1 MLKDVKSTRE
11 VLRKLNYI
19 LTKRQ
24 RWQAVLVLC
33 MTMLAA
39 VLETVGVSIIMPLV
53 EAMISPRELMEN
65 PLIAPVADRLSLD
78 TPVKLLN
85 FLCICTIILYLV
97 KNIYMCLFT
106 YVRAKYSN
114 KIGRELATR
123 ILKAYTR
130 RKYTFFLSYSS
141 GECLRDT
148 GTDVAGVSNFLNAG
162 FTLLTDCIT
171 IGLIVVWIFVVNYQ
185 FALIAMLISAVCLT
199 IVLKIFRNLCR
210 EWGERTRINGEYMY
224 KYSLELFQGIKEIK
238 ILGWQKYFVDHY
250 DDTNGKQGKITSL
263 YTLSLA
269 SPAYIIEALF
279 IFGFLTALCLGNNY
293 SMDMVSILPELASF
307 AIAAFRVLP
316 SLGKISSSVNNIL
329 YSVSSVNATYQ
340 HVQDIAGDAVTGEEP
355 GDDWEKAPFHGEISG
370 NHLSWQYPTGD
381 KKVIDDLCMQIKKGE
396 SVAFIGSSGAGK
408 TTLAD
413 IILGLLEPQS
423 GNITLDG
430 RDIREL
436 GQKWRNLLGY
446 VPQSAYLI
454 SDTIRRNVA
463 FGIEDQYIDEEL
475 LWRALEQAQ
484 LKEFVEQL
492 PQGLDTEIGE
502 SGVRVS
508 GGQRQR
514 LAIARALYND
524 PEILV
529 MDEATSALDGDTEKA
544 LIEAIEKLQGHK
556 TMIVVA
562 HRLTTVKNCDIIY
575 EIGNGVAVERDKRE
589 IFGEE

>member
-1 MLKDVKSTRE
+1 M
-11 VLRKLNYI
+11 
-19 LTKRQ
+19 
-24 RWQAVLVLC
+24 
-33 MTMLAA
+33 
-39 VLETVGVSIIMPLV
+39 
-53 EAMISPRELMEN
+53 
-65 PLIAPVADRLSLD
+65 
-78 TPVKLLN
+78 
-85 FLCICTIILYLV
+85 
-97 KNIYMCLFT
+97 
-106 YVRAKYSN
+106 
-114 KIGRELATR
+114 
-123 ILKAYTR
+123 
-130 RKYTFFLSYSS
+130 
-141 GECLRDT
+141 
-148 GTDVAGVSNFLNAG
+148 
-162 FTLLTDCIT
+162 
-171 IGLIVVWIFVVNYQ
+171 
-185 FALIAMLISAVCLT
+185 
-199 IVLKIFRNLCR
+199 
-210 EWGERTRINGEYMY
+210 
-224 KYSLELFQGIKEIK
+224 
-238 ILGWQKYFVDHY
+238 
-250 DDTNGKQGKITSL
+250 
-263 YTLSLA
+263 
-269 SPAYIIEALF
+269 
-279 IFGFLTALCLGNNY
+279 
-293 SMDMVSILPELASF
+293 
-307 AIAAFRVLP
+307 
-316 SLGKISSSVNNIL
+316 
-329 YSVSSVNATYQ
+329 
-340 HVQDIAGDAVTGEEP
+340 
-355 GDDWEKAPFHGEISG
+355 
-370 NHLSWQYPTGD
+370 
-381 KKVIDDLCMQIKKGE
+381 
-396 SVAFIGSSGAGK
+396 AFIGSSGESK